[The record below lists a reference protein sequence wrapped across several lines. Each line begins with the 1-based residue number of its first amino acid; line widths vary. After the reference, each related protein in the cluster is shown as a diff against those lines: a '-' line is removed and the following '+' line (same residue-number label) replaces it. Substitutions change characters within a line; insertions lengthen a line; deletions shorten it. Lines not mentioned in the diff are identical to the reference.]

1 MTFCYHYDV
10 NDEGACTRC
19 GSPVETIPG
28 HSVRVSFG
36 DGESIP
42 VWLPG
47 AEPPTV
53 VGALAFALCVQP
65 SDVVLLDVAPDGD
78 GWNRRMR
85 ARWTLRGSRVEVVA
99 MVTVNAA
106 DKKEPER
113 TEVDADGV
121 PVEASAD

>member
-1 MTFCYHYDV
+1 
-10 NDEGACTRC
+10 
-19 GSPVETIPG
+19 
-28 HSVRVSFG
+28 
-36 DGESIP
+36 
-42 VWLPG
+42 
-47 AEPPTV
+47 
-53 VGALAFALCVQP
+53 
-65 SDVVLLDVAPDGD
+65 VLLDVAPDGD